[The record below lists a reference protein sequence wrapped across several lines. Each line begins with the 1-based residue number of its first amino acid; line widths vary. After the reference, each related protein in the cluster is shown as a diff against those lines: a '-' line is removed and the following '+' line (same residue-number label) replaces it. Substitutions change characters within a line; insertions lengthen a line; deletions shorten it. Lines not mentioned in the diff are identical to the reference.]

1 MADTPG
7 ILRDD
12 CFDDL
17 LGDFLDESAQLLD
30 RLNENLLRLDEWVRG
45 ACQAAGP
52 RRCDEQLLNEMFRSA
67 HSLKGLSAML
77 GLGEINTLTHKIENV
92 FDAAR
97 KEELNVDGEVVEVVF
112 QSVDL
117 LGCLIAALKEPEAGA
132 VECRPVLDRI
142 AGLLQGAGA
151 ERRQGTQADAQ
162 QAFAAPGAAAASDG
176 DAAAAAPAPPA
187 LTPAAAPAD
196 AFAALEDGQPP
207 PHLLPIFIDETGSAL
222 DQLNETLLAL
232 EQGGSREAIETLMV
246 VCHRIKGSAASLEL
260 NRAAKL
266 AHLMEDL
273 LQQLLDTRGTLC
285 PRTIDALLA
294 CTDGLRRYVEG
305 LTQGN
310 ADSAALG
317 SFVEELLLAA
327 QAAAGQSAAAL
338 PATVSAQLHAQV
350 AAAAGEAD
358 AVLVGEVFFQPGLPL
373 AGLKGRLIYEKLAA
387 AGEVCCFQ
395 PPPEQLDEM
404 ADLGQVSFGV
414 ATPEPP
420 ETFAARLRISGVQR
434 VLLERLAAAPAPAP
448 GQTGTSTSP
457 RCEPAAAGLSPTPAA
472 AGPAPPAAATAAD
485 KGRAADNAKPT
496 ETLRVDIERLDQ
508 LMNLAGELV
517 INKARF
523 AQIGQRLRGA
533 LGGQHAL
540 AVLARAF
547 STLEKMAGGEGQ
559 GEGGGDGAGDAAALR
574 AQAGRLRRDLESVHH
589 DLRLLRDARASLGDL
604 FETIHQLDRVSDGI
618 QQGVMSARM
627 LPIGPLFARFKRV
640 VRDIT
645 HANGKSIRLVING
658 EKTELDK
665 RMIDELGDPLIHLVR
680 NAADHGIE
688 SPDART
694 AAGKPPQGT
703 ITLDAFHCGNS
714 IIVQVR
720 DDGGGLDTGRIR
732 RKAVQRGLITAAD
745 AERMPPG
752 KVHQLIWEP
761 GLSTAEKVTEV
772 SGRGMGMDIVRSK
785 IEDLS
790 GTVEVQSEPGRGTTL
805 SIKLPLTL
813 AILPSLMVDI
823 AGDVF
828 AMPLEAVVEIVRL
841 QRRDLTSVHGQWI
854 ARVRQRV
861 ISLVRLDDV
870 FASTAAG
877 AAAVGEENTVV
888 IFGRPGSELGLLV
901 DRVLGEEDIVMKSLA
916 ENFRNVAGI
925 AGASILGDGRVSL
938 ILDLAALLDIASR
951 RGGPLPPGP

>member
-1 MADTPG
+1 MADAPG

-17 LGDFLDESAQLLD
+17 LGDFLDESGQLLD
-30 RLNENLLRLDEWVRG
+30 RLNENLLQLDEWVR
-45 ACQAAGP
+45 ATDPAAGP
-52 RRCDEQLLNEMFRSA
+52 RRCDGQLLNEMFRSA

-97 KEELNVDGEVVEVVF
+97 KDELNVDGDVVEVVF
-112 QSVDL
+112 HSVDL
-117 LGCLIAALKEPEAGA
+117 LGCLIAVLKEPDSGA
-132 VECRPVLDRI
+132 VECGPVLDRI
-142 AGLLQGAGA
+142 AALLQGAGA
-151 ERRQGTQADAQ
+151 ERRQSTAGRRPRALDAQ
-162 QAFAAPGAAAASDG
+162 
-176 DAAAAAPAPPA
+176 DAAADSAVAATSEPAPQG
-187 LTPAAAPAD
+187 PAATPPAAD
-196 AFAALEDGQPP
+196 GFAGLEDGQPP
-207 PHLLPIFIDETGSAL
+207 PQLLPIFIDEMGISL

-232 EQGGSREAIETLMV
+232 EQGGSREAIETLMC

-260 NRAAKL
+260 SRAAKL

-273 LQQLLDTRGTLC
+273 LQQLLDARGTLR
-285 PRTIDALLA
+285 PATIDALLA
-294 CTDGLRRYVEG
+294 CSDGLRHYVEG
-305 LTQGN
+305 LKQGQ
-310 ADSAALG
+310 ADSAPLG
-317 SFVEELLLAA
+317 RFAAELLSAG
-327 QAAAGQSAAAL
+327 QAAGKQSEAPPEA
-338 PATVSAQLHAQV
+338 VSPQLHALV
-350 AAAAGEAD
+350 AAAADESE

-387 AGEVCCFQ
+387 AGEVCYFQ
-395 PPPEQLDEM
+395 PPPAQLDEM
-404 ADLGQVSFGV
+404 ADLGQIGFGV

-420 ETFAARLRISGVQR
+420 ETLAARLRISGVQR
-434 VLLERLAAAPAPAP
+434 VLLERLAVAPAGP
-448 GQTGTSTSP
+448 GQEETGTPLPS
-457 RCEPAAAGLSPTPAA
+457 EPVSACPPQTPAA
-472 AGPAPPAAATAAD
+472 PEPAGAAEAAE
-485 KGRAADNAKPT
+485 KNRAADNAKPT
-496 ETLRVDIERLDQ
+496 ETLRVDIERLDE
-508 LMNLAGELV
+508 LMNLAGQLV

-533 LGGQHAL
+533 LGGPQSL
-540 AVLARAF
+540 QVLGRAF
-547 STLEKMAGGEGQ
+547 SMLEKMAGGE
-559 GEGGGDGAGDAAALR
+559 EGREAPSGGSADAAALR
-574 AQAGRLRRDLESVHH
+574 AEARRLRHELESVRH
-589 DLRLLRDARASLGDL
+589 DLQLLGEARTSLGDF
-604 FETIHQLDRVSDGI
+604 FETIHQLDRISDGI

-627 LPIGPLFARFKRV
+627 LPIGPLLGRFKRV

-645 HANGKSIRLVING
+645 HANGKNICLVING

-688 SPDART
+688 SPEARV
-694 AAGKPPQGT
+694 AAGKPAQGT

-714 IIVQVR
+714 IIVQIH
-720 DDGGGLDTGRIR
+720 DDGGGLDTERIR
-732 RKAVQRGLITAAD
+732 RKALERGLITAAD
-745 AERMPPG
+745 AERMPPA

-790 GTVEVQSEPGRGTTL
+790 GTVEVESTPGRGTTF

-813 AILPSLMVDI
+813 AILPSLMVEI

-841 QRRDLTSVHGQWI
+841 QRRELTTVHRQWT

-861 ISLVRLDDV
+861 ISLVRLGDV
-870 FASTAAG
+870 FASAAAAG
-877 AAAVGEENTVV
+877 DAGDPGEESTVV
-888 IFGRPGSELGLLV
+888 IFGRAGDELGLLV
-901 DRVLGEEDIVMKSLA
+901 DRVLGEEDIVIKSLA
-916 ENFRNVAGI
+916 ENFRNVPGI

-938 ILDLAALLDIASR
+938 ILDLAALLDIASKR
-951 RGGPLPPGP
+951 CGAVPQEV

>member
-1 MADTPG
+1 MADAPG

-17 LGDFLDESAQLLD
+17 LGDFLDESGQLLD
-30 RLNENLLRLDEWVRG
+30 QLNENLLQLDEWVR
-45 ACQAAGP
+45 ATEPAAGP
-52 RRCDEQLLNEMFRSA
+52 RRCDGQLLNEMFRSA

-97 KEELNVDGEVVEVVF
+97 KDELNVDGDVVEVVF
-112 QSVDL
+112 HSVDL
-117 LGCLIAALKEPEAGA
+117 LGCLIAALKEPDSGA
-132 VECRPVLDRI
+132 VECGPVLDRI
-142 AGLLQGAGA
+142 AALLQGAGA
-151 ERRQGTQADAQ
+151 ERRQSTQADAQ
-162 QAFAAPGAAAASDG
+162 RALDAQDAATDSAAAATS
-176 DAAAAAPAPPA
+176 APAPQG
-187 LTPAAAPAD
+187 PAATPPAAD
-196 AFAALEDGQPP
+196 GFAGLEDGQPP
-207 PHLLPIFIDETGSAL
+207 PQLLPIFIDEMGISL

-232 EQGGSREAIETLMV
+232 EQGGSREAIETLMC

-273 LQQLLDTRGTLC
+273 LQQLLDARGTLG
-285 PRTIDALLA
+285 PATIDALLA
-294 CTDGLRRYVEG
+294 CSDGLRQYVEG
-305 LTQGN
+305 LKQGQ

-317 SFVEELLLAA
+317 RFAADLLLAG
-327 QAAAGQSAAAL
+327 QAAGRQGEAPPEAIS
-338 PATVSAQLHAQV
+338 PQLHALV
-350 AAAAGEAD
+350 AAAAGDSD

-387 AGEVCCFQ
+387 AGEVCYFQ
-395 PPPEQLDEM
+395 PPPAQLDEM
-404 ADLGQVSFGV
+404 ADLGQIGFGV
-414 ATPEPP
+414 GTPEPP

-434 VLLERLAAAPAPAP
+434 VVLERLTLAPAGPGQEATGAPLPSEPVSDCLAETPAAP
-448 GQTGTSTSP
+448 G
-457 RCEPAAAGLSPTPAA
+457 PAAAEGAE
-472 AGPAPPAAATAAD
+472 
-485 KGRAADNAKPT
+485 KNRAADNAKPT

-508 LMNLAGELV
+508 LMNLAGQLV

-533 LGGQHAL
+533 LGGPQSLQVLGRAL
-540 AVLARAF
+540 G
-547 STLEKMAGGEGQ
+547 TLEKMAGGE
-559 GEGGGDGAGDAAALR
+559 EGREARSGGSGDAAALC
-574 AQAGRLRRDLESVHH
+574 AQARRLRHELESVRH
-589 DLRLLRDARASLGDL
+589 DLQLLGAARTSLGDF
-604 FETIHQLDRVSDGI
+604 FETIHQLDRISDGI

-627 LPIGPLFARFKRV
+627 LPIGPLLGRFKRV

-645 HANGKSIRLVING
+645 HANGKSICLVING

-688 SPDART
+688 SPEARV

-714 IIVQVR
+714 IIVQIQ
-720 DDGGGLDTGRIR
+720 DDGGGLDTERIR
-732 RKAVQRGLITAAD
+732 RKALERGLITAAD
-745 AERMPPG
+745 AERMPPA

-790 GTVEVQSEPGRGTTL
+790 GTVEVESAPGRGTTL

-813 AILPSLMVDI
+813 AILPSLMVEI

-841 QRRDLTSVHGQWI
+841 QRRDLTTVHRQWT

-861 ISLVRLDDV
+861 ISLVRLGDV
-870 FASTAAG
+870 FASAAAAG
-877 AAAVGEENTVV
+877 HSGDPGEESTVV
-888 IFGRPGSELGLLV
+888 IFGRAGDELGLLV
-901 DRVLGEEDIVMKSLA
+901 DRVLGEEDIVIKSLA
-916 ENFRNVAGI
+916 ENFRNVPGI

-938 ILDLAALLDIASR
+938 ILDLAALLDIASKR
-951 RGGPLPPGP
+951 CGAAPQEV